1 MRLMN
6 ELRFAIEDAKRFIAR
21 VEPLA
26 AAADA
31 EALTDNDLKMIR
43 RQSMDVTHAM
53 KALREA
59 VDSVPVAEQAVKP

>member
-1 MRLMN
+1 MN
-6 ELRFAIEDAKRFIAR
+6 ELRFAIEDAKRFVAR
-21 VEPLA
+21 VEPLV

-59 VDSVPVAEQAVKP
+59 VDSVPVAETAAKS

>member
-1 MRLMN
+1 MN
-6 ELRFAIEDAKRFIAR
+6 ELKFAIEDAKRFVSR

-26 AAADA
+26 NMD
-31 EALTDNDLKMIR
+31 ESLLTDADLKMIR

-59 VDSVPVAEQAVKP
+59 VDAVQTTIESGVKS

>member
-1 MRLMN
+1 MN
-6 ELRFAIEDAKRFIAR
+6 ELKFAIEDAKRFVSR

-26 AAADA
+26 TMD
-31 EALTDNDLKMIR
+31 ESLLTDADLKMIR

-59 VDSVPVAEQAVKP
+59 VDAVQTTIESGVKS

>member
-1 MRLMN
+1 MN
-6 ELRFAIEDAKRFIAR
+6 ELKFAIEDAKRFVSR

-26 AAADA
+26 NMD
-31 EALTDNDLKMIR
+31 ESLLTDADLKMIR

-59 VDSVPVAEQAVKP
+59 VDAVPTVAETAVKS

>member
-1 MRLMN
+1 MN
-6 ELRFAIEDAKRFIAR
+6 ELKFAIEDAKRFVSR

-26 AAADA
+26 NMD
-31 EALTDNDLKMIR
+31 ESLLTDADLKMIR

-59 VDSVPVAEQAVKP
+59 VDAVQTTMESGVKS

>member
-1 MRLMN
+1 MN
-6 ELRFAIEDAKRFIAR
+6 ELKFAIEDAKRFVSR

-26 AAADA
+26 AMD
-31 EALTDNDLKMIR
+31 ESLLTDADLKMIR

-59 VDSVPVAEQAVKP
+59 VDAVPTVTETAVKS

>member
-1 MRLMN
+1 MN
-6 ELRFAIEDAKRFIAR
+6 ELKFAIEDAKRFVSR

-26 AAADA
+26 NMD
-31 EALTDNDLKMIR
+31 ESLLTDADLKMIR

-59 VDSVPVAEQAVKP
+59 VDAVPTVAETEVKS